1 MSLLLRIFFAIFLP
15 FIYDV
20 SLKQISSTG
29 ITCHFLPPDMH
40 TYAGV
45 SGGDKCY
52 FSGKTYVHT
61 KWMMPSGRHIVDIQI
76 SQPLFIMRSSWRL
89 PTVIKIDFTT
99 RHCSKIPR
107 TVFCKNNSGWPFMD
121 TTLKK
126 AQSVFPCWL
135 LLFTSFNFSE
145 TFCLN
150 V

>member
-1 MSLLLRIFFAIFLP
+1 MTFLWSKYLVRGSRKQYGRTIFWNL
-15 FIYDV
+15 
-20 SLKQISSTG
+20 
-29 ITCHFLPPDMH
+29 HFLPTDMH

-61 KWMMPSGRHIVDIQI
+61 KWMMPSWRHSVDIQI
-76 SQPLFIMRSSWRL
+76 SQPLLIMRSSWRL
-89 PTVIKIDFTT
+89 PTVIKTDFTT

-107 TVFCKNNSGWPFMD
+107 TAFCKNNSGWPFMD
-121 TTLKK
+121 STLKK

-135 LLFTSFNFSE
+135 LPFTCFNFSE